1 MREMFEI
8 ALCDVMACDGM
19 TIFIIMVERFASHE
33 ICLLSIDI
41 DVNMAKESY
50 YCSATVKAFLNFD

>member
-8 ALCDVMACDGM
+8 TLCDVMACDGM

-33 ICLLSIDI
+33 ICLFSIDI

-50 YCSATVKAFLNFD
+50 